1 MLARMTEPMSGIAR
15 IPFAADAA
23 NGNPSLTD
31 RFTDW
36 VITVMEV
43 IGAPGV
49 GLLVA
54 MENLFPPIPSELI
67 LPLAGF
73 TASLGEMSIVSAIA
87 WATIGSVVGALALY
101 WVGRAFGHDRIA
113 GWAQKLPLVDPEDVH
128 NTVAWFNR
136 HGRKAVFFGRMIPIF
151 RSLISIPAGIEKM
164 SQSWFVLL
172 TMAGSLIW
180 NTVFVLL
187 GFWVGENYTV
197 IERYAGWF
205 QRGVIVV
212 VAAALIVWVLRRVGR
227 NRARR
232 GGGTPD
238 AEVPGTSASDS

>member
-1 MLARMTEPMSGIAR
+1 MLARMTVSTSVLAR
-15 IPFAADAA
+15 LSVTAAPAA
-23 NGNPSLTD
+23 QSPSLTD
-31 RFTDW
+31 RFTEW
-36 VITVMEV
+36 VVSVMDA

-54 MENLFPPIPSELI
+54 LENLFPPIPSELI

-73 TASLGEMSIVSAIA
+73 TANLGQMSLVSAIA

-101 WVGRAFGHDRIA
+101 WVGRAFGHERIA
-113 GWAQKLPLVDPEDVH
+113 GWAQRLPLVDPDDVDR
-128 NTVAWFNR
+128 TVAWFGR

-151 RSLISIPAGIEKM
+151 RSLISIPAGIERM
-164 SQSWFVLL
+164 SQSWFLLL

-187 GFWVGENYTV
+187 GFWVGENYAV
-197 IERYAGWF
+197 IEEYAGWF
-205 QRGVIVV
+205 QRAVILVV
-212 VAAALIVWVLRRVGR
+212 LAAIVWWVVRRVRR

-232 GGGTPD
+232 GGEDPD
-238 AEVPGTSASDS
+238 AEVPGTSASGS